1 MASFWDGLFN
11 PSKNTE
17 RAYSQATAER
27 NRVNA
32 QTNPYYEGLTSSG
45 TAATSRLGDL
55 LGLNGRGAQQAGYD
69 SYMNSPGFDA
79 NFEVGQRAIRQ
90 NQAATGNLQ
99 SGAAGKA
106 LQGFGQNL
114 YAQDFNTYL
123 GQLAGQQNVGMGG
136 AQGLQGN
143 SSALQQL
150 ILGSGQAQDAGN
162 RGFAGNVLGIG
173 GTLAGLAFGAPTGGR
188 LFGGNSLG
196 QANSAFAQ
204 FADPWSGMRG

>member
-1 MASFWDGLFN
+1 MASFLDGLFN

-143 SSALQQL
+143 SSELQRL
-150 ILGSGQAQDAGN
+150 MLGAGQARDAGN
-162 RGFAGNVLGIG
+162 AGFAGNALGLG
-173 GTLAGLAFGAPTGGR
+173 FSALSALSGLPTGGR
-188 LFGGNSLG
+188 LFGG
-196 QANSAFAQ
+196 AQ
-204 FADPWSGMRG
+204 PGPSPYAYSQIQSGRGGLF